1 MEQKRS
7 TRLILKT
14 SDLTNGSTTNI
25 GSCDTLRQNF
35 TWFNINLRALLGDLY
50 NQYDYFNLLLISVSS
65 SHITAAANQGSADD
79 RLVYVKISGLPFINQ
94 SYNQPTGNNI
104 TSSIMAIYSIP
115 HTAVTG
121 TQQYNNVSNVM
132 TFGKS
137 QDLCNINISLFRILD
152 DTRPVL
158 NARNIN
164 PQFTFIFTIIG
175 IDKADNPDRKNYL
188 MKIN

>member
-50 NQYDYFNLLLISVSS
+50 NQYDYFNLLLISISS
-65 SHITAAANQGSADD
+65 SVITAAANQGSADD
-79 RLVYVKISGLPFINQ
+79 RLVYVKISGLPFANQ
-94 SYNQPTGNNI
+94 SYNQPTGNDT

-137 QDLCNINISLFRILD
+137 QDLCNINISFTRVLD
-152 DTRPVL
+152 DTRPGITV
-158 NARNIN
+158 AN
-164 PQFTFIFTIIG
+164 PQFVFMFTIIG
-175 IDKADNPDRKNYL
+175 IDKADNPDRINYR
-188 MKIN
+188 MNI

>member
-7 TRLILKT
+7 TRLVLKT

-65 SHITAAANQGSADD
+65 SVITAAANQGSADD

-94 SYNQPTGNNI
+94 SYSQPTGNNI
-104 TSSIMAIYSIP
+104 TSSILTIYNIP
-115 HTAVTG
+115 ATAVSG
-121 TQQYNNVSNVM
+121 NQLYNNVSNVM

-137 QDLCNINISLFRILD
+137 QDLCNINISFTRVLD
-152 DTRPVL
+152 DTRPAITV
-158 NARNIN
+158 AN
-164 PQFTFIFTIIG
+164 PQFVFMFTIIG
-175 IDKADNPDRKNYL
+175 IDKADNPDRINYR
-188 MKIN
+188 MNI

>member
-7 TRLILKT
+7 TRLVLKT

-94 SYNQPTGNNI
+94 SYNQPTGNNGI
-104 TSSIMAIYSIP
+104 FTTATILSIP
-115 HTAVTG
+115 INATAN
-121 TQQYNNVSNVM
+121 TQQFNNVANVM
-132 TFGKS
+132 TFNKD

-158 NARNIN
+158 NAGNIN

-175 IDKADNPDRKNYL
+175 IDQADNQYIKNRL
-188 MKIN
+188 MSIN